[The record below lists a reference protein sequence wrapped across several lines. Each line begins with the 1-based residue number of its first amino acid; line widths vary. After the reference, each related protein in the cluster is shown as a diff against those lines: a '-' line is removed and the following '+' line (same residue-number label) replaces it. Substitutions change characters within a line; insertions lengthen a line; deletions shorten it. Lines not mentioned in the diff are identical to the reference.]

1 MNGASAGHADL
12 QTPQKVGG
20 HLSLVSANVSQ
31 RPYNHATR
39 EPFGPTYVGDSL
51 WRVVPSDDDL
61 MSEKLG
67 IYEHE

>member
-1 MNGASAGHADL
+1 
-12 QTPQKVGG
+12 
-20 HLSLVSANVSQ
+20 LVSANVSQ

-61 MSEKLG
+61 MSEKMG